1 MEGRPRPSLQLQ
13 GILVTLCSM
22 RQLPL
27 KLYNE
32 DLRLVGETPSA
43 RAMGGGVRAEDCDTY
58 RTKRGCVKPEQGE

>member
-1 MEGRPRPSLQLQ
+1 MERRPRPSPQLQ
-13 GILVTLCSM
+13 GILVTLCST

-43 RAMGGGVRAEDCDTY
+43 RAMGGGVWGQKTVTLKELREDA
-58 RTKRGCVKPEQGE
+58 